1 MIRHPLPYSPLL
13 GQRLRALASASSHP
27 VWIRHGDRNQE
38 VFSAYPSESIR
49 LLDQWLGETSEGHIS
64 DRSELWNKLN
74 SMMAHPLDT
83 SGLCDMPFR
92 GGLAGFCSYGTRQFQ
107 DRTLDVFPAAYFGRY
122 LHWLHIDH
130 NRQTAEAI
138 SLISEEAATEWHEL
152 LIKGVEPHASKQ
164 ARFVLHTP
172 FKPLTSKQK
181 YISDFDR
188 IKSYLQNGDCY
199 QVNYAQAF
207 KAYCTGSSADAL
219 QHLLEISDPAYA
231 AWISL
236 PEGDVLSLSPELFIR
251 VKDRQIETR
260 PIKGT
265 APRLADSEADAKQAE
280 ALQQSPKNR
289 AENLM
294 IVDLLR
300 HDIGQHAKTGSVQ
313 VDKLFDIESL
323 PQVHHMV
330 STISATLKDESS
342 TIDLLRD
349 CFPGGSITGAPKK
362 RAMEIIAE
370 LEPTPRSIYCGSIGF
385 INFDGDCQFNI
396 AIRTLLRTG
405 DEIYAWAGG
414 GIVADSDCEAE
425 YQECFDK
432 IGALMRALEEMGK
445 EPDA

>member
-1 MIRHPLPYSPLL
+1 PIPYSPLL
-13 GQRLRALASASSHP
+13 GQRLKTLAHASCHP
-27 VWIRHGDRNQE
+27 IWIRPGDRYQE
-38 VFSAYPSESIR
+38 VFSAYPNESIR
-49 LLDQWLGETSEGHIS
+49 LLDQWLGKTSEGHIS
-64 DRSELWNKLN
+64 DSDKLWNRLN
-74 SMMAHPLDT
+74 SMMAFPPDT
-83 SGLCDMPFR
+83 NGLADMPFR
-92 GGLAGFCSYGTRQFQ
+92 GGLAGFCSYGTRQSHNN
-107 DRTLDVFPAAYFGRY
+107 TPTAFPAAYFGRY
-122 LHWLHIDH
+122 LHWLHVDH
-130 NRQTAEAI
+130 NRQTAEEI
-138 SLISEEAATEWHEL
+138 SLVPDGPSTEWREL
-152 LIKGVEPHASKQ
+152 LRQALDSRSSKQ
-164 ARFVLHTP
+164 SRFALHTP
-172 FKPLTSKQK
+172 FKPLTTKQK
-181 YISDFDR
+181 YISDFNR
-188 IKSYLQNGDCY
+188 IKSYLQTGDCY

-207 KAYCTGSSADAL
+207 KARCTGSSADAM
-219 QHLLEISDPAYA
+219 QRLLEVSDPAYA

-236 PEGDVLSLSPELFIR
+236 PEGDVLSLSPELFIQ
-251 VKDRQIETR
+251 VKGRRIETR

-265 APRLADSEADAKQAE
+265 APRLVDGEADAKQAE